1 MGNVTEGTGEESK
14 KWWEEPIPAQDEE
27 TTGEAETVFD
37 AELIDEEQLT
47 GIQKFMNI
55 SVIPHDNVAKE
66 IAHQVK
72 EGIIDPIQVYIAL
85 KRVAKI
91 EEICL
96 DSQKGD
102 KELREI
108 ILNKVRQSLNGG
120 KNIDMYGANLR
131 IQATGTRY
139 EFDNCGDSVLNKLLE
154 IEKEV
159 KARIKQR
166 QDLIKVVLPPDDTKA
181 LKIRSHKLL
190 QQGMPSLEWSDD
202 EWDENIFPAIKLAGE
217 SVICT
222 FKKEK

>member
-1 MGNVTEGTGEESK
+1 MENSQENKG
-14 KWWEEPIPAQDEE
+14 KWWEEPIPAQEEE
-27 TTGEAETVFD
+27 TTNEAETVFD

-72 EGIIDPIQVYIAL
+72 EGIVDPIQVYIAL

-91 EEICL
+91 EELCL

-139 EFDNCGDSVLNKLLE
+139 EFENCGDSVLNKLME

-166 QDLIKVVLPPDDTKA
+166 QDFIKVTLPPDDTK
-181 LKIRSHKLL
+181 
-190 QQGMPSLEWSDD
+190 SLNNKNKKVIQEGVTSLVWSDD
-202 EWDENIFPAIKLAGE
+202 EFEETIFPAIKLAGE

>member
-1 MGNVTEGTGEESK
+1 MENSQENKG
-14 KWWEEPIPAQDEE
+14 KWWEEPIPTQDEE
-27 TTGEAETVFD
+27 TTNEAETVFD
-37 AELIDEEQLT
+37 AEFIDEEQLT

-72 EGIIDPIQVYIAL
+72 EGIVDPIQVYIAL

-91 EEICL
+91 EELCL

-139 EFDNCGDSVLNKLLE
+139 EFENCGDSVLNKLME

-166 QDLIKVVLPPDDTKA
+166 QDFIKVTLPPDDTKS
-181 LKIRSHKLL
+181 LTIRSKKVI
-190 QQGMPSLEWSDD
+190 QEGVPSLVWSDD
-202 EWDENIFPAIKLAGE
+202 EFEETIFPPIKLAGE